1 MFEARLDERGLAM
14 IDARIETEN
23 IGGTVIYRW
32 VGSFGY
38 VADVAEPLPP
48 RVVEALGLSPS
59 GMGATGRP
67 TGYMKLDPC
76 APCEVRFSIA
86 ELAPPPA
93 PVAEKPPVN
102 RLTSPNLQQTACPT
116 CNRAKGEAADSVE
129 TIALHRAGGQG
140 LAQIIARATGTRL
153 SWAKVATK
161 RGRVTRKSEV
171 SLELPYPPTTKAEHN
186 EAVMRERAAIAAVRG
201 EG

>member
-1 MFEARLDERGLAM
+1 M
-14 IDARIETEN
+14 INARIETDS

-32 VGSFGY
+32 VGEFGY

-59 GMGATGRP
+59 GMGPSGKP

-86 ELAPPPA
+86 ELAPPTPPVA
-93 PVAEKPPVN
+93 VAEKPPVN
-102 RLTSPNLQQTACPT
+102 RLKIPNLQQTACPE
-116 CNRAKGEAADSVE
+116 CNQAKAVPTDSVE

-161 RGRVTRKSEV
+161 RGRVARKSEV

-201 EG
+201 ERPA

>member
-1 MFEARLDERGLAM
+1 M

-32 VGSFGY
+32 VGEFGY
-38 VADVAEPLPP
+38 VADVAEPLPS

-59 GMGATGRP
+59 GMGPSGRP

-86 ELAPPPA
+86 ELVPPTPPV
-93 PVAEKPPVN
+93 PVAEKPPAN
-102 RLTSPNLQQTACPT
+102 RFASPNLQPEAYPE
-116 CNRAKGEAADSVE
+116 CNRAKGGAAGSVE
-129 TIALHRAGGQG
+129 AIAMHRAGGQG

-153 SWAKVATK
+153 SWARVATE

-171 SLELPYPPTTKAEHN
+171 SLELRYPPTTKAEHN

-201 EG
+201 EGQRPA